1 MNISGASRPAT
12 TAFRSLF
19 INRRT
24 NANVPTPRRISNKPT
39 NVPTNHVFRND
50 LHHSKTRPITTT
62 QRSISSTPVLRLFDD
77 SNGDPRHDPW
87 YIDIQNVKP
96 IKKNPDIKV
105 SEECEQVFLECLK
118 LDVVEMSLVT
128 QLMEER
134 MGLKGISSLGGGV
147 GGGGGGSGGAPEEEV
162 VEEKTVFDLRL
173 TGFDAK
179 SKIKV
184 IKEVRSIT
192 QLGLK
197 DAKEMVEGAPKVVA
211 SDLKM
216 EAAEELKAKLE
227 AVGGTVEIV

>member
-1 MNISGASRPAT
+1 
-12 TAFRSLF
+12 
-19 INRRT
+19 
-24 NANVPTPRRISNKPT
+24 
-39 NVPTNHVFRND
+39 
-50 LHHSKTRPITTT
+50 
-62 QRSISSTPVLRLFDD
+62 
-77 SNGDPRHDPW
+77 
-87 YIDIQNVKP
+87 
-96 IKKNPDIKV
+96 
-105 SEECEQVFLECLK
+105 
-118 LDVVEMSLVT
+118 MSLVT
-128 QLMEER
+128 RLMEER

-173 TGFDAK
+173 TGFDPK